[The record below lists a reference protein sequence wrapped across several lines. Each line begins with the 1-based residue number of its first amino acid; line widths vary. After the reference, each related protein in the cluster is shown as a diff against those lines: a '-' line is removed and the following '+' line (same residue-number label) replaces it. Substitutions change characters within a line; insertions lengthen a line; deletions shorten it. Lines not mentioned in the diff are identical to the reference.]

1 MSDKA
6 GPELHDRATSGEYLT
21 QEESDALEDWRAE
34 EGETEMTV
42 LRETAAIAGRYSARP
57 PGLSAADRNVALTL
71 KHRLTEIGRPID
83 FRVFG
88 SRARGNATWES
99 DLDIFIELEAASPTT
114 RRRIEDLAWEVGF
127 AADVMISPF
136 VVTREQLEAGPVG
149 ANPLIREIMSEGV
162 AL

>member
-1 MSDKA
+1 MSDEA
-6 GPELHDRATSGEYLT
+6 APELHDRATSREYLT
-21 QEESDALEDWRAE
+21 QEKPDVEQGES
-34 EGETEMTV
+34 EMTV
-42 LRETAAIAGRYSARP
+42 LRETDAMAERYSARP
-57 PGLSAADRNVALTL
+57 SGLSAADRRVALTL
-71 KHRLTEIGRPID
+71 KRRLADLGPPID

-127 AADVMISPF
+127 AAGVVISPF

-149 ANPLIREIMSEGV
+149 ANPLIREIMSDGV
-162 AL
+162 VL

>member
-6 GPELHDRATSGEYLT
+6 VPELRDSATSGKYLT
-21 QEESDALEDWRAE
+21 QEEPDAEQ
-34 EGETEMTV
+34 GEAEMTV
-42 LRETAAIAGRYSARP
+42 LRETTASPRRYSTRP
-57 PGLSAADRNVALTL
+57 PGLSAADRRVALTL
-71 KHRLTEIGRPID
+71 KRRLAEIGQPID

-127 AADVMISPF
+127 AVDVVISPF
-136 VVTREQLEAGPVG
+136 VVTREQLEVGPVG
-149 ANPLIREIMSEGV
+149 ASPLVREIMSEGV

>member
-1 MSDKA
+1 MRAAIGARALKA
-6 GPELHDRATSGEYLT
+6 MGLKLQRFGAPLRHLFLWVAGAVFA
-21 QEESDALEDWRAE
+21 AL
-34 EGETEMTV
+34 GV

-149 ANPLIREIMSEGV
+149 ASPLIREIMAEGV